1 MGLAPEK
8 EGYFKMSR
16 SIFIRTGSIEVEAE
30 LVDNAT
36 SDAIW
41 DVLPLESQTNTWGQE
56 IYFSIPV
63 DIEPENGQEVVSAGD
78 IAYLPPRKAFC
89 IFFGPTPASL
99 GNEIRAASNV
109 NVFGK
114 VTSDLDILCS
124 VSEGEKISAEKVE

>member
-1 MGLAPEK
+1 
-8 EGYFKMSR
+8 MSR
-16 SIFIRTGSIEVEAE
+16 KIFIRTGSIEVEAE

-41 DVLPLESQTNTWGQE
+41 GVLPLESKANTWGQE

-63 DIEPENGQEVVSAGD
+63 DIEPENGQEVVSVGD
-78 IAYLPPRKAFC
+78 IAYWPPGKAFC
-89 IFFGPTPASL
+89 IFFGPTPASR

-114 VTSDLDILCS
+114 VTSDLDILRS
-124 VSEGEKISAEKVE
+124 VSDREKIFVEKVE